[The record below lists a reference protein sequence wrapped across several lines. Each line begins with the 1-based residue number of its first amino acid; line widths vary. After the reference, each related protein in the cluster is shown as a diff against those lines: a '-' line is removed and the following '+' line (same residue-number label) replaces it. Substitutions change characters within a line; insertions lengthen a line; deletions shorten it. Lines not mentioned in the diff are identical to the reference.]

1 MTHETSEP
9 LILANIRRTKLRAAG
24 QTEEAS
30 EQLRN
35 ALGLETLVLQLFGG
49 GLGFRDFSRCKEV
62 RGSGGLCLFLASR
75 GSDRGKAVSPE
86 T

>member
-1 MTHETSEP
+1 MTHENSEP

-49 GLGFRDFSRCKEV
+49 GLGFRV
-62 RGSGGLCLFLASR
+62 
-75 GSDRGKAVSPE
+75 
-86 T
+86 